1 MEEYSRIRGMYYA
14 YREIIDELDKILD
27 PDEEDGT

>member
-14 YREIIDELDKILD
+14 YNEIVGELEKILD
-27 PDEEDGT
+27 PDEDEEA